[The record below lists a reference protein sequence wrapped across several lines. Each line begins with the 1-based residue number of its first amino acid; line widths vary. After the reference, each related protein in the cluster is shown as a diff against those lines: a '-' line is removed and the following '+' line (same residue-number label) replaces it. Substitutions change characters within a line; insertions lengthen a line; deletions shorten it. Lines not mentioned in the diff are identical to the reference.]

1 MLYNFSSYI
10 ISAISITS
18 GEDDMGTIKIAIIG
32 AGNCFS
38 SLYQGLTYYKDETAE
53 HIPGIMWANIGGYQP
68 KDIEVVA
75 VFDVDKRKVGI
86 PTGAAIFAAPNCAR
100 LFQPEVPQG
109 PIVQMGQVF
118 DGVSEYMQEQP
129 EEFGFRISNKK
140 PVDVVSVLKD
150 SGADILINYL
160 PVGSQKATEFYAQA
174 AIDAGVAFLNC
185 IPVFIASN
193 PAWEQKFIDARLPL
207 IGDDMRSQLGASVL
221 SQVLQELAFDRG
233 LLVDFHQQLN
243 VGGNTDFNNM
253 MVQSRLASKKKS
265 KENVIR
271 AQNDIRGIP
280 VPEHSLF
287 AGPSTFLP
295 YLKDNKVAY
304 FNLRLRGFGD
314 APVTIDVKLSV
325 QDSENSAGVVI
336 DAIRYL
342 QVARELG
349 VIGALRGPSAWTQKT
364 PPEQMM
370 YADAKQECEALAH
383 RVLTDSVR
391 RSNAKR
397 AQISR
402 TKSSPR
408 TQARQLDP
416 R

>member
-1 MLYNFSSYI
+1 MSKINV
-10 ISAISITS
+10 AIV
-18 GEDDMGTIKIAIIG
+18 G

-38 SLYQGLTYYKDETAE
+38 SLYQGFEYYKNETAE
-53 HIPGIMWANIGGYQP
+53 HIPGIMWGNIGGYRP
-68 KDIEVVA
+68 KDIHVVA
-75 VFDVDKRKVGI
+75 VYDVDARKVGK
-86 PTGAAIFAAPNCAR
+86 PAGEAIFAEPNCAR
-100 LFQPEVPQG
+100 IFQPDVPAG
-109 PIVQMGQVF
+109 PVVEMGHVL
-118 DGVSEYMQEQP
+118 DGVSEHMLEQP
-129 EEFGFRISNKK
+129 AELGFRIAKAKS
-140 PVDVVSVLKD
+140 VDIVASLKR
-150 SGADILINYL
+150 SKADILINYL

-185 IPVFIASN
+185 IPVFIASD
-193 PAWEQKFIDARLPL
+193 PKWEQKFIDAGLPL

-233 LLVDFHQQLN
+233 MLVDFHQQLN
-243 VGGNTDFNNM
+243 IGGNTDFNNM

-287 AGPSTFLP
+287 AGPSTYLP

-349 VIGALRGPSAWTQKT
+349 VVGALRGPSAWTQKT

-370 YADAKQECEALAH
+370 YADAKNECEALAK
-383 RVLTDSVR
+383 RELTASVM
-391 RSNAKR
+391 RSSSQVKSKAKETV
-397 AQISR
+397 A
-402 TKSSPR
+402 
-408 TQARQLDP
+408 A
-416 R
+416 

>member
-1 MLYNFSSYI
+1 MSK
-10 ISAISITS
+10 
-18 GEDDMGTIKIAIIG
+18 IKIAIVG
-32 AGNCFS
+32 VGNCFS
-38 SLYQGLTYYKDETAE
+38 SLYQGFEYYKNDSGK
-53 HIPGIMWANIGGYQP
+53 HIPGIMWADIGDYKP

-75 VFDVDKRKVGI
+75 VFDVDSRKVGK
-86 PTGAAIFAAPNCAR
+86 PTGEAIFAAPNCAR
-100 LFQPEVPQG
+100 VFQPDVPAG
-109 PIVQMGQVF
+109 PIVQMGHVF
-118 DGVSEYMQEQP
+118 DGVSTYMLEQP
-129 EEFGFRISNKK
+129 AELGFRISKAK
-140 PVDVVSVLKD
+140 PVDVVAALKK
-150 SGADILINYL
+150 SKADILVNYL

-193 PAWEQKFIDARLPL
+193 PLWEQKFIDAGLPL

-233 LLVDFHQQLN
+233 LQVDFHQQIN
-243 VGGNTDFNNM
+243 IGGNTDFNNM
-253 MVQSRLASKKKS
+253 MVQSRLESKKRS

-271 AQNDIRGIP
+271 AQNEIRGIP

-287 AGPSTFLP
+287 AGPSTYLP

-314 APVTIDVKLSV
+314 APVTIDLKLSV

-349 VIGALRGPSAWTQKT
+349 IVGALRGPSAWTQKT

-383 RVLTDSVR
+383 RRLTASVQR
-391 RSNAKR
+391 LSSKKAKHTP
-397 AQISR
+397 AG
-402 TKSSPR
+402 TL
-408 TQARQLDP
+408 QAR
-416 R
+416 